1 MNTAQTV
8 QAILNKDDKT
18 VDHILLQNK
27 AFSVKIDELKEE
39 LRTVQAEKDEMEEE
53 NDSITKSKN
62 ILQGYMKNIHEMNK
76 VEKKLK
82 ANYKQFYN
90 NYFYMYYILMFH
102 TIMFYMLALN
112 IEKPIMQFASYVTF
126 VSTLIGVSYYH
137 NKFETITKKE
147 NNALMEE
154 LNKLHKATDMVSDLL
169 DSLWSSL

>member
-8 QAILNKDDKT
+8 KAILNKEDKA
-18 VDHILLQNK
+18 VDHILLQNR
-27 AFSVKIDELKEE
+27 AYATKIDELKDE
-39 LRTVQAEKDEMEEE
+39 LRTIRAEKDEMEDE

-76 VEKKLK
+76 VEKILK
-82 ANYKQFYN
+82 KNYQQFYN

-112 IEKPIMQFASYVTF
+112 IEKPIMQFVAYVTF

-137 NKFETITKKE
+137 RKFENITKQE
-147 NNALMEE
+147 NITLIEE
-154 LNKLHKATDMVSDLL
+154 LKKLHKATDMVSDLL
-169 DSLWSSL
+169 DSL

>member
-8 QAILNKDDKT
+8 KAILNKDDKA

-27 AFSVKIDELKEE
+27 AFSVKIDELKDE
-39 LRTVQAEKDEMEEE
+39 LRTVRAEKDEMEEE

-82 ANYKQFYN
+82 TNYHTLYK
-90 NYFYMYYILMFH
+90 NYFYMYYILVFH

-112 IEKPIMQFASYVTF
+112 IEKPMIQFASYVTL
-126 VSTLIGVSYYH
+126 VSTLIGVSH
-137 NKFETITKKE
+137 HHHKFETITKKE
-147 NNALMEE
+147 NSALIEE
-154 LNKLHKATDMVSDLL
+154 LNHLHKATDMVSDLL
-169 DSLWSSL
+169 DSL